1 MKTDEKKYQEF
12 LNKYAANSE
21 RLKKVGI
28 NPFGYGPG
36 YLCSIKDV
44 YASVDLPNTLVEII
58 CDLIK
63 KVYPETVDD
72 KKMIK
77 EYKKRNKEQIELYDI
92 CDKVHAACDDECPVY
107 KLNGHKV
114 LDPDNKSFRENR
126 GCDCF
131 KNGRKMREF
140 IRSKK

>member
-1 MKTDEKKYQEF
+1 MKTGEKKYQEF

-21 RLKKVGI
+21 RLRKVGI
-28 NPFGYGPG
+28 NPFGYNPG
-36 YLCSIKDV
+36 YLCNIKDV

-77 EYKKRNKEQIELYDI
+77 KYKKRSRETAKKINE
-92 CDKVHAACDDECPVY
+92 
-107 KLNGHKV
+107 
-114 LDPDNKSFRENR
+114 DNKKLR
-126 GCDCF
+126 
-131 KNGRKMREF
+131 KNK
-140 IRSKK
+140 ITTK